1 MSATDIRKYERLK
14 MLMEDWA
21 NWMGGYRM
29 KLGWHSRSIGIESGH
44 VSKDFEEML
53 DDVESEMCRLIDAA
67 VNDLSAGHHAAI
79 NRCYGVSA
87 VFRFPRGNYETLLIE
102 AHDLLIVSLPKKGV
116 AI

>member
-1 MSATDIRKYERLK
+1 MSATDIRRYERLK
-14 MLMEDWA
+14 MMMEDWA

-29 KLGWHSRSIGIESGH
+29 KLGWPSRSIGIESGY
-44 VSKDFEEML
+44 VSREFDEML
-53 DDVESEMCRLIDAA
+53 GDVEAEMYRLIDAA

-87 VFRFPRGNYETLLIE
+87 VFRFPRGNYDTLLIE
-102 AHDLLIVSLPKKGV
+102 AHDLLIIALPIKGV